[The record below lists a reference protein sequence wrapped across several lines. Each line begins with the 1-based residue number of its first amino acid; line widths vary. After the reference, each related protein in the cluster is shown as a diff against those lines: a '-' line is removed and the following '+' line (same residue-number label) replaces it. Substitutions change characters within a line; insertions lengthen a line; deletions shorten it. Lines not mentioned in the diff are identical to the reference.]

1 MILPT
6 KHLRSDRSLLALG
19 SEILSI
25 IDEPK
30 TVSRVWEEFSLSRRR
45 DSGRAPVSYEWFVLS
60 LDLLFM
66 LGTITFNSGRLL
78 RIPR

>member
-6 KHLRSDRSLLALG
+6 KHLTSDRSLLALG

-30 TVSRVWEEFSLSRRR
+30 TVLRVW
-45 DSGRAPVSYEWFVLS
+45 
-60 LDLLFM
+60 
-66 LGTITFNSGRLL
+66 
-78 RIPR
+78 